1 MTYLGLCAA
10 FLAVAV
16 VTSVLLRRGARR
28 AATDAAGAPGTIS
41 LTALSIAAAALIVLT
56 AVFDNV
62 MIAAGLFA
70 YADAHISG
78 IRIGAAPIEDFAYPL
93 ASVILLPAV
102 WARLI
107 VARET
112 RSRRDP

>member
-16 VTSVLLRRGARR
+16 VAAVLLRRGGR
-28 AATDAAGAPGTIS
+28 ASAGAAGAPERIS
-41 LTALSIAAAALIVLT
+41 LAALALAAAALIALT

-70 YADAHISG
+70 YDDAHISG
-78 IRIGAAPIEDFAYPL
+78 IRIGAAPAEDFAYPL
-93 ASVILLPAV
+93 AAVILLPAV

-107 VARET
+107 AARER